1 MDVVQV
7 QPYFAFAWWANVL
20 SDEFM
25 VLWKDLEFIQRQL
38 FNLDV
43 IILFWVD
50 ELLTLIASLIH
61 FSCTFAASPIDKVT
75 HLEHTIWVRMVGL
88 IDFGNMYLACG
99 TEIQA
104 LWPNALA
111 QNVLVCACLQDGLP
125 DLQHFLRGLH
135 KSIRGVSLHHLG
147 EFFLVLM
154 ISEHVDDPVWSYV
167 TMILPCRKPYN
178 LRLRVLII

>member
-7 QPYFAFAWWANVL
+7 QPYFAFAWWANAL

-25 VLWKDLEFIQRQL
+25 VLCKDLEFIQRHL

-88 IDFGNMYLACG
+88 IDSGNMYLACG

-111 QNVLVCACLQDGLP
+111 IGPRARVSPLGLP
-125 DLQHFLRGLH
+125 DPQNPPG
-135 KSIRGVSLHHLG
+135 
-147 EFFLVLM
+147 FFTYE
-154 ISEHVDDPVWSYV
+154 IH
-167 TMILPCRKPYN
+167 T
-178 LRLRVLII
+178 